1 MKFLEKNILVYLVFI
16 CSLLV
21 LVFVNVWQQTK
32 VKEIGYEVGR
42 LKEKSEE
49 MENENIKLKLKI
61 DELKSPKRVEE
72 IAVKGLGMIVAEP
85 EDVIVFR
92 K

>member
-1 MKFLEKNILVYLVFI
+1 MKFLERNILVYLFFI

-32 VKEIGYEVGR
+32 GREMGYKVVA
-42 LKEKSEE
+42 LKERSQE

-61 DELKSPKRVEE
+61 DALKSPKRVEE
-72 IAVKGLGMIVAEP
+72 IATGLGMIVAQP
-85 EDVIVFR
+85 EDIVVFR

>member
-1 MKFLEKNILVYLVFI
+1 MKFLERNILVYLVFI
-16 CSLLV
+16 CFLLT

-42 LKEKSEE
+42 LKERSDDL
-49 MENENIKLKLKI
+49 ENENIKLKLKI
-61 DELKSPKRVEE
+61 DELKSPKRIEE
-72 IAVKGLGMIVAEP
+72 IATKRLGMIVAEP
-85 EDVIVFR
+85 EDIIVFR

>member
-1 MKFLEKNILVYLVFI
+1 MKFLERNSLVYLVFI
-16 CSLLV
+16 CSLLA

-42 LKEKSEE
+42 LKERSEDL
-49 MENENIKLKLKI
+49 ENENMKLKLKI
-61 DELKSPKRVEE
+61 DELKSPKRIEE
-72 IAVKGLGMIVAEP
+72 IAVKELGMIVARP
-85 EDVIVFR
+85 EDIVVFR